1 MALFE
6 KKFCDICGE
15 KISLLGNRKLED
27 GNMCKD
33 CARKISPFMTD
44 RRRTTIAEMKEHLA
58 YREQN
63 KAKLQ
68 DFFPDQAY
76 GNYYKVFIDG
86 KMGAFI
92 VCDCDIGKWTE
103 KNPDLIPL
111 SSVTGCAMDI
121 DEDRDEVYMK
131 DAQGNNVSYNPRRY
145 RYTYDF
151 YIHVTVKNRWF
162 DEIKFKLNN
171 HEVEDANSLPYQGYV
186 AEGNRIIAALKGMPV
201 PQNQPMMGNY
211 TTDYAQQA
219 QQAYAQQPQGF
230 PYQAQGFAAA
240 AMQGIAA
247 AQQGFAQ
254 QGYQQPQ
261 QGYQQQGY
269 PQPQQGYQQQGYP
282 QPQQG
287 YQQQGYQ
294 QPQQGYQQQ
303 GYQQPQQ
310 SYQQQGY
317 QQPQQGYQQQG
328 YQQPQQGYGQQAQGY
343 GQQPQA
349 QWFCPN
355 CGSAN
360 TAKFCEN
367 CGTPRP

>member
-33 CARKISPFMTD
+33 CAKKISPFLTD
-44 RRRTTIAEMKEHLA
+44 RRRTSLAEMKEHLA

-63 KAKLQ
+63 RAQLRNFSPTLTLGDNKKVYI
-68 DFFPDQAY
+68 DQRT
-76 GNYYKVFIDG
+76 GT
-86 KMGAFI
+86 FI
-92 VCDCDIGKWTE
+92 VYGGAMGKWE
-103 KNPDLIPL
+103 ESNPDLIPL
-111 SSVTGCAMDI
+111 SSVTGCTMDI
-121 DEDRDEVYMK
+121 KEDRDEIYTK

-151 YIHVTVKNRWF
+151 YIHITVNNRWF
-162 DEIKFKLNN
+162 DEIDFKLNS
-171 HEVEDANSLPYQGYV
+171 HEVEGVGSPAYHNCEM
-186 AEGNRIIAALKGMPV
+186 EGNRIRAALMGAPMPQE
-201 PQNQPMMGNY
+201 PPIMGNY
-211 TTDYAQQA
+211 TNDYAQQA
-219 QQAYAQQPQGF
+219 QQAYSQQPQGF

-254 QGYQQPQ
+254 Q
-261 QGYQQQGY
+261 
-269 PQPQQGYQQQGYP
+269 
-282 QPQQG
+282 QG

-294 QPQQGYQQQ
+294 QQPQGYQQQ
-303 GYQQPQQ
+303 SYQQQPPQGYQQQSYQQQPQGYQQQSCQQQPQGYRQQSYQQPQQ
-310 SYQQQGY
+310 SYQQQ
-317 QQPQQGYQQQG
+317 
-328 YQQPQQGYGQQAQGY
+328 AQT
-343 GQQPQA
+343 A

-355 CGSAN
+355 CGTPN
-360 TAKFCEN
+360 TGKFCEN